1 VNEVAQLREALAGLE
16 GAAAVVVYD
25 CGKRLPMLTGF
36 RHELREQNGKLLLH
50 LWSEEGTL
58 VRRVLRVVERNEE
71 SIVLEVSRFGQTK
84 PGRLEI
90 LRPSRMQLA
99 RPSRQQFRLRLGRLL
114 ESQFPDEQVDSLT
127 AARDLERS
135 LSGSYVRG
143 TTCRGARAWAV
154 MAVSSA
160 ETRETQDGILTY
172 GLLWLDWNRRHPGKR
187 SWAGL
192 RLFVPQGSARATAYR
207 MRALSPA
214 TKIELYE
221 IDEINWRATQVD
233 PADAGN
239 FETRLTPR
247 KEVERA
253 MDAARGAVRPVCEL
267 APEAMDAV
275 VPPGTGDVAIRF
287 HGLEFAR
294 WQCGRLEFGLEET
307 QRQALVSG
315 NWKALERLVGRLRRW
330 RAAHSEDT
338 KHLLYRSQPERWLE
352 SLILRDPAR
361 LDARLA
367 GNHLYSQVPAFS
379 AGDRGVL
386 DLLGIRLDGRLVV
399 VELKTAE
406 DIHLALQAADYWLRV
421 RTHQMRGEFQKYGY
435 FGGLQL
441 QDRPPELWL
450 VAPGFRFHPA
460 TEVVLRYLSP
470 EIQLTRVGLNENWRA
485 GVQVIFRQ

>member
-1 VNEVAQLREALAGLE
+1 
-16 GAAAVVVYD
+16 
-25 CGKRLPMLTGF
+25 MLTGF
-36 RHELREQNGKLLLH
+36 RHELREQNGRLLLH

-58 VRRVLRVVERNEE
+58 VRRVLRVVERREE
-71 SIVLEVSRFGQTK
+71 SIVLEVARFGQTK

-114 ESQFPDEQVDSLT
+114 ESQFPDEDVDSLT

-135 LSGSYVRG
+135 FSGSYVRG
-143 TTCRGARAWAV
+143 ATCRGARAWAV

-172 GLLWLDWNRRHPGKR
+172 GLLWLDWNRRHPGKQN
-187 SWAGL
+187 WAGL
-192 RLFVPQGSARATAYR
+192 RLFVPQGSARTTAYR
-207 MRALSPA
+207 LRALSPA

-239 FETRLTPR
+239 FDTRLTPR
-247 KEVERA
+247 KEVERTMETA
-253 MDAARGAVRPVCEL
+253 HGAVRSVCQL
-267 APEAMDAV
+267 APESIDAV

-294 WQCGRLEFGLEET
+294 WQGGRLEFGLEGT
-307 QRQALVSG
+307 QRKTLASG
-315 NWKALERLVGRLRRW
+315 NWKELERLVRRLRRW
-330 RAAHSEDT
+330 RTALSEDP

-352 SLILRDPAR
+352 SLILQDPAR

-367 GNHLYSQVPAFS
+367 GNYLYSQVPAFS

-386 DLLGIRLDGRLVV
+386 DLLGVRRDGRLVV

-441 QDRPPELWL
+441 QESPPELWL

-470 EIQLTRVGLNENWRA
+470 EIQLTRVGLNESWRA